1 MTALAL
7 FFVVAA
13 TIIVVAV
20 YAILLAF
27 WLAFELLVWVV
38 NPLKRKW

>member
-7 FFVVAA
+7 FLVIAA
-13 TIIVVAV
+13 IIIAISV

-27 WLAFELLVWVV
+27 WLALELVMWVV
-38 NPLKRKW
+38 NPLRGKW

>member
-7 FFVVAA
+7 FLVVAA
-13 TIIVVAV
+13 ISFMIVV

-27 WLAFELLVWVV
+27 WLALELVVWVV

>member
-7 FFVVAA
+7 FLVVAV
-13 TIIVVAV
+13 IVIVIAV

-27 WLAFELLVWVV
+27 WLALELVMWVM

>member
-7 FFVVAA
+7 FLVISV
-13 TIIVVAV
+13 TVIVLAV

-27 WLAFELLVWVV
+27 WFAMELIMWVV